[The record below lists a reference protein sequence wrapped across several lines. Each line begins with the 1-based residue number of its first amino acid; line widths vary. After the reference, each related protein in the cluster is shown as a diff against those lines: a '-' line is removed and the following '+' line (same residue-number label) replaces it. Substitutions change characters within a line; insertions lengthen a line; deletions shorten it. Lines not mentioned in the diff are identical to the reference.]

1 MKREYESPDFEVVH
15 FDSEDIITADTG
27 GSNGG
32 SSASS
37 SNSFSGNVF
46 NFF

>member
-15 FDSEDIITADTG
+15 FDSNDVIRTSGEG
-27 GSNGG
+27 EGG

>member
-15 FDSEDIITADTG
+15 FDSEDIITTNTG
-27 GSNGG
+27 GGNGG

>member
-1 MKREYESPDFEVVH
+1 MKREYESPDFEVVF
-15 FDSEDIITADTG
+15 FDSEDIITANTG
-27 GSNGG
+27 GGNGG